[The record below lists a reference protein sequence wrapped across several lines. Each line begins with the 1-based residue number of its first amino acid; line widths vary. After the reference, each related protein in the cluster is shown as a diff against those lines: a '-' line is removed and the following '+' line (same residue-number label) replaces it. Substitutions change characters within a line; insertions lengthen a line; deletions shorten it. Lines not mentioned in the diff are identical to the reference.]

1 MAESKKPMTRQ
12 QMNYIRE
19 CLQARK
25 RRLEKEY
32 CVQEPKPIRVK
43 RAERTIEE
51 WRTSSYEKTAKT
63 REVIG
68 ARISRIEEQLILD
81 SIDGSISDA
90 LAALDNWNPTESE

>member
-1 MAESKKPMTRQ
+1 
-12 QMNYIRE
+12 MNYIRE

-43 RAERTIEE
+43 RAERTIEK
-51 WRTSSYEKTAKT
+51 WRTSSYEEIA
-63 REVIG
+63 RIRAAIG
-68 ARISRIEEQLILD
+68 AKISQIEEQLILD

-90 LAALDNWNPTESE
+90 LAALDNWNPAEGE